1 MVELYVNLIRHKK
14 WTLEKVPYIWYDDV
28 KRRCIEESLIDPDPV
43 VIDEDDKQN
52 GKDLVSEKDNTSEK
66 DEEGLEKDEENHN

>member
-28 KRRCIEESLIDPDPV
+28 KRRCIEEGLIDPDPV
-43 VIDEDDKQN
+43 VIDEDDDPN
-52 GKDLVSEKDNTSEK
+52 SKDLVGEKDNDPKNAKE
-66 DEEGLEKDEENHN
+66 DLEKGEETHN

>member
-28 KRRCIEESLIDPDPV
+28 KRRCIEEGLIDPDPV
-43 VIDEDDKQN
+43 VIDEDDEQN
-52 GKDLVSEKDNTSEK
+52 GKDLVSEKDNASEK
-66 DEEGLEKDEENHN
+66 DEEGLGKDEEPHN